1 MENTHNQKGEARR
14 SFLKKMVYVA
24 PAVVALGALTAP
36 VGAHASVFVGQ
47 VYTNPTNSN
56 QGVESIH
63 IGDATVVG
71 NSQTKVIEGGTYTNL
86 NTGTVTQFTADQVK
100 ANDWGLFTWAKTYFG
115 NIFG

>member
-14 SFLKKMVYVA
+14 SFLKKVVYVA

-47 VYTNPTNSN
+47 VYTNPTSSN

-63 IGDATVVG
+63 VGDATVVG
-71 NSQTKVIEGGTYTNL
+71 NSQTKVIESGSYTNL
-86 NTGTVTQFTADQVK
+86 NTGVTTQFSADQVK
-100 ANDWGLFTWAKTYFG
+100 ANDWGLFTWAKAYFG